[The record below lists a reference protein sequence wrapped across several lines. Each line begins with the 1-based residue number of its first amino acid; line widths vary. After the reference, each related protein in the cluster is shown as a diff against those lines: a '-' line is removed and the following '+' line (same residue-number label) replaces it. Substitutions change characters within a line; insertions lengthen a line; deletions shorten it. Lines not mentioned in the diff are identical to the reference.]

1 MKFPGLL
8 NPVDRIAE
16 ILFGLIMAVTIVGSI
31 SVAEAGQVEVK
42 TATAAAIGCN
52 LAWGLVDAVFYVM
65 RLFIGRMRNRT
76 LARQIRSADPQAAAA
91 LIAEALPDYVAKIA
105 GAREIEGMRANLVA
119 MESGKYGLLR
129 PRDFLE
135 ALGVFVVVVG
145 ATFPVV
151 IPFLFIDR
159 VVTAMYASQ
168 AIAVAMLFMA
178 GFGLARYG
186 GHDNPLRAG
195 AITAVL
201 GVILIAAVKALGG

>member
-16 ILFGLIMAVTIVGSI
+16 ILFGLIMAVTIVGSL
-31 SVAEAGQVEVK
+31 SVAEAGHVEVR

-65 RLFIGRMRNRT
+65 RLFIGRMRNQT
-76 LARQIRSADPQAAAA
+76 LARQIRSADPRAAAA
-91 LIAEALPDYVAKIA
+91 LIAGALPEPIAKIA
-105 GAREIEGMRANLVA
+105 GPREIEGMRANLVGMRDGSHA
-119 MESGKYGLLR
+119 VLT

-151 IPFLFIDR
+151 IPFLVIDH
-159 VVTAMYASQ
+159 VSTAMYASQ
-168 AIAVAMLFMA
+168 AVAVAMLFMA